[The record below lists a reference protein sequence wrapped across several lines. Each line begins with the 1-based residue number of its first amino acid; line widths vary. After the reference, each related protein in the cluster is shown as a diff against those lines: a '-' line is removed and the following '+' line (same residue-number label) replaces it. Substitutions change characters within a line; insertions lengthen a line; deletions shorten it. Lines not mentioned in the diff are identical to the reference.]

1 MINNFQAT
9 IKQKVLNLN
18 RDKLSL
24 FCNLNCEKMLPC
36 YKIFFETEQWGDF
49 LFFDNLVK
57 SLYFSIIE
65 KSALDYNQWEKE
77 LTKNFPDLDEFE
89 SEAASYSFD
98 TCVAFDEMIFFL
110 LSDNTEHVVNNSQAC
125 IDTVDM
131 FVQLKENV
139 GGKITYN
146 QIPALE
152 ALIFKDEYMQREL
165 KRQLDILTE
174 LENTITI
181 DEQSIDKL
189 RTINES
195 LGPLV
200 DISLIK

>member
-1 MINNFQAT
+1 MINNFQTT

-49 LFFDNLVK
+49 SFFDNLVK
-57 SLYFSIIE
+57 SLYISIIE
-65 KSALDYNQWEKE
+65 KSALDYNQLEKE
-77 LTKNFPDLDEFE
+77 LTENFPDLDEFE
-89 SEAASYSFD
+89 SEAASYGFD
-98 TCVAFDEMIFFL
+98 TSIAFDEMISFL
-110 LSDNTEHVVNNSQAC
+110 LSDNTEHAVNNSLAC
-125 IDTVDM
+125 INTVDM
-131 FVQLKENV
+131 FVQLKESPE
-139 GGKITYN
+139 GKTAYKD
-146 QIPALE
+146 IPALE

-181 DEQSIDKL
+181 DEQSIKKL

-200 DISLIK
+200 DIKLIK